1 MADIDTSQDVELI
14 DQINS
19 VRANVISTASGG
31 VQLVQHPTPLPT
43 GTNYIGL
50 MTVTQ
55 VNQPAL
61 VAGSSY
67 IGLTTSTLL
76 VPITTVNFL
85 VSVASGGKTQFPS
98 NTLINGGLIQ
108 ADKLNNSNLYIGN
121 SNVTYGVLGASG
133 FELEAGEVTG
143 WSGDN
148 SNQLYIA
155 AATGTTLRARFL
167 GG

>member
-14 DQINS
+14 DQINA

-43 GTNYIGL
+43 GANYIGL
-50 MTVTQ
+50 MTVT
-55 VNQPAL
+55 PATGSL
-61 VAGSSY
+61 VTA
-67 IGLTTSTLL
+67 TLL
-76 VPITTVNFL
+76 VPASTVNFL